1 MVAGEVPTLA
11 DIERAAVTAWPA
23 LETASIGGWLWRSSS
38 GGSGRAN
45 SVSCLGEPGL
55 DMEAAVADAE
65 ARYRA
70 RGAPARFQITD
81 VAVPGDIDRFLAGR
95 GYEAYDACTTLVR
108 QLTAPDLAMPGDI
121 VISPRPSAE
130 WFDVYASVITP
141 DRRTVAPRI
150 LDRVPQPC
158 AFVGAMVDGRVAATV
173 LAVLVGPI
181 VIIECVAT
189 AAAARRRGVARTAM
203 VGAMAWAAER
213 GATTAAL
220 GVVAANAPA
229 QSLYRGLGFIE
240 RGRYHLR
247 RKDFT

>member
-1 MVAGEVPTLA
+1 VREAATLA
-11 DIERAAVTAWPA
+11 DIERAAVAAWPA
-23 LETASIGGWLWRSSS
+23 LETTPIGGWLWRSSS

-45 SVSCLGEPGL
+45 SVSCLAAPGL
-55 DMEAAVADAE
+55 DVEAAVTEAE

-81 VAVPGDIDRFLAGR
+81 VAVPADLDAFLAAR
-95 GYEAYDACTTLVR
+95 GYEAYDACTTLAR
-108 QLTAPDLAMPGDI
+108 ALTAADATMPSGIVLCDRPGDD
-121 VISPRPSAE
+121 

-150 LDRVPQPC
+150 LERVPRPC
-158 AFVGAMVDGRVAATV
+158 AFVGATSDGRIAATV

-181 VIIECVAT
+181 VIVECVAT
-189 AAAARRRGVARTAM
+189 AEVARRRGVARTAM
-203 VGAMAWAAER
+203 QGAMAWAAEQ

-229 QSLYRGLGFIE
+229 QALYRGLGFEQI
-240 RGRYHLR
+240 GRYHLR
-247 RKDFT
+247 RKDVP